1 MIKYEVKMEA
11 FFYELLY
18 NTLPFKNLGFSD
30 IVKVGVLHL
39 CQHTTKKSQYGS
51 SNKDSKLKV
60 QDKVLVLLPHG
71 FQELNSIT
79 RNQIA
84 MKVNFSPV
92 KHPKVLWAILANS
105 YSVKF
110 AEEVQDFSRANRYLH
125 TKSLERCKQRL
136 NHSSSR
142 FCSSNRIKVTFIFD
156 SKLITTTSCNR
167 EGNKSINV
175 KAKKQQITNGHQPIF
190 VGPDNMVP
198 QLGRW

>member
-1 MIKYEVKMEA
+1 MKSRWKPSFMSSCTTLFHSRILVSVTSSRLVFFICANTQQRRVNMAPPTKIPSLKYEIK
-11 FFYELLY
+11 F
-18 NTLPFKNLGFSD
+18 
-30 IVKVGVLHL
+30 
-39 CQHTTKKSQYGS
+39 
-51 SNKDSKLKV
+51 
-60 QDKVLVLLPHG
+60 LVLLPHG